1 MAKRKHTSEWMLER
15 IEEYL
20 TGKGSYREIVLDVI
34 RFCNASFFQYGRII
48 ASVFSR
54 IVLPPVSIL
63 RRQFPYPDRIH
74 GPALYKHDIQ

>member
-34 RFCNASFFQYGRII
+34 RFCNASFFQHGANYSICFFQNCI
-48 ASVFSR
+48 ASCIHPSATV
-54 IVLPPVSIL
+54 PVPRPNPWPSPL
-63 RRQFPYPDRIH
+63 
-74 GPALYKHDIQ
+74 